1 MNHRARHFT
10 FLVMMTAAF
19 AVTAAGCRSS
29 PGPAPPSEVVSRLY
43 RNLLSLDISGAP
55 SPSELEAIAPYLSAE
70 LQVLLRK
77 AREQSDLERAQSPG
91 EKPSFADGDL
101 FSSLFEGPTTFE
113 VIGDSAEE
121 GIHRVPVRLTYAA
134 TPQAVTW
141 TDYVIVKSEG
151 GHWVVADI
159 HYGGDWDFA
168 LKGRLVDVLR
178 GP

>member
-1 MNHRARHFT
+1 MTHRARHST
-10 FLVMMTAAF
+10 FVFMMTAAF
-19 AVTAAGCRSS
+19 AVMMAGCRSS
-29 PGPAPPSEVVSRLY
+29 PGPTPPSEVVSRFY
-43 RNLLSLDISGAP
+43 RTLLLLDISGAP
-55 SPSELEAIAPYLSAE
+55 SPTELAALAPYLSAE
-70 LQVLLRK
+70 LRVLLRK
-77 AREQSDLERAQSPG
+77 AREQSDLERARSPG

-121 GIHRVPVRLTYAA
+121 GFHRVPVRLTYAA

-141 TDYVIVKSEG
+141 TDYVIVKSESG
-151 GHWVVADI
+151 RWVVADI
-159 HYGGDWDFA
+159 QYGGDWDFA